1 MYRTVRLFFAGSSI
15 YPAIELLYRRKTH
28 ISMAMAGGSSLCI
41 IDKIC
46 NGLLKQKRLPVK
58 CIAGSFI
65 ITSVELVTGLIVNV
79 YMKKNVWDYSNLPM
93 NMKGQVCL
101 PFTIAWGL
109 ITIPALTLCKF
120 VK

>member
-79 YMKKNVWDYSNLPM
+79 YMKKKCV
-93 NMKGQVCL
+93 
-101 PFTIAWGL
+101 GL
-109 ITIPALTLCKF
+109 F
-120 VK
+120 